1 MSMSEKRYN
10 NQLHTLEKQLINRL
24 YHKPLKER
32 KKRKKSEFENLLP
45 NLDTKKDGELI
56 EGENNLEG
64 RLNTLESLPSYINNF
79 RNKFM
84 NEGKKKKIN
93 KNNFAQI
100 LKKSRQV
107 EKYELNNNSRRNNNE
122 SDYNIYKDGKMGCR
136 INNGIK
142 RLINCQSE
150 NWKYRTNTNGYKLNL
165 INDNI
170 PNIKKLKKNKMT
182 SSYVNDLAVKRFN
195 TIEH

>member
-1 MSMSEKRYN
+1 MK
-10 NQLHTLEKQLINRL
+10 I
-24 YHKPLKER
+24 
-32 KKRKKSEFENLLP
+32 LLP

-56 EGENNLEG
+56 EGENNPEG